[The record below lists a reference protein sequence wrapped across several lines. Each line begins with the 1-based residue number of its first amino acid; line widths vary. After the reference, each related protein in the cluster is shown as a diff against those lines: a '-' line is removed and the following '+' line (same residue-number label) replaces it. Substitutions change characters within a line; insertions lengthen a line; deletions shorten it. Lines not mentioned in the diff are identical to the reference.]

1 MGDPSTGD
9 LVKTH
14 GLRERNV
21 LQNKRCEVQ
30 DTLKEKLRTKE
41 AGKEEAEVRTFGRTP
56 DGTGEPMT
64 FFLFGFS
71 KASLDPLL
79 VSWTIGSR

>member
-21 LQNKRCEVQ
+21 SQNKRCQ

-41 AGKEEAEVRTFGRTP
+41 AEKEEAEVRTFGRTP
-56 DGTGEPMT
+56 DGTGEPTT

-79 VSWTIGSR
+79 VSWTVGSR